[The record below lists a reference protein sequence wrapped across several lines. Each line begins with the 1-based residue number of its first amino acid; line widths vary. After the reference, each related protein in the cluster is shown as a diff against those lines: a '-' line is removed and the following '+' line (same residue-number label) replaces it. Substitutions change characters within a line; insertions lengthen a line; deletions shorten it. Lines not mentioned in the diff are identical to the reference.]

1 MRRRRK
7 RDEEIDSMVVI
18 LEDGTRLR
26 CSISAIGRAEE
37 PRWVVID
44 SDANQYMGP
53 AVEPDRSPDA
63 VKQLISSWW
72 ETHRKESPAS

>member
-7 RDEEIDSMVVI
+7 RDEDVDSLVVI
-18 LEDGTRLR
+18 TADGRRLR

-44 SDANQYMGP
+44 SDANQYLGP
-53 AVEPDRSPDA
+53 PVESDRSPDA
-63 VKQLISSWW
+63 IQKLICHWW
-72 ETHRKESPAS
+72 ERRS